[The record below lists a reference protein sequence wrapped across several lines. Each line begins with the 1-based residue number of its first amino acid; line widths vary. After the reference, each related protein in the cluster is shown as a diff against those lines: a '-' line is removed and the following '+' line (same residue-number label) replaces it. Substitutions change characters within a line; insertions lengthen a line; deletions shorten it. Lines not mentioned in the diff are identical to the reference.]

1 MPGDVPIGI
10 PGRCTDWT
18 FVDNTGPSNDTRLAK
33 RVAAG
38 NKEALQVFFER
49 YADPLFAFIY
59 HHLDSAREDA
69 EEVWQTTL
77 LAAMHSASAFSG
89 ESRLFTWLCAI
100 ARHKIADFR
109 RRTGKPTDV
118 FSDVPPQQLLQL
130 MAAAPLP
137 EELVLQRDTRIRVVR
152 ALGTLSDDYRS
163 ALLARYV
170 DELSVTEI
178 SNLLGRSYK
187 ATESLLSR
195 AREALRQ
202 SLEHL
207 EEKHGEN

>member
-1 MPGDVPIGI
+1 
-10 PGRCTDWT
+10 
-18 FVDNTGPSNDTRLAK
+18 VDNTDPSSDTILAK

-38 NKEALQVFFER
+38 NEEALQVFFER

-59 HHLDSAREDA
+59 HHLNSAREDA

-100 ARHKIADFR
+100 ARHKITDFR

-118 FSDVPPQQLLQL
+118 FSDVPSQQLLKL
-130 MAAAPLP
+130 MATSPLP
-137 EELVLQRDTRIRVVR
+137 EEVVLQRTTRILVVK
-152 ALGTLSDDYRS
+152 ALATLPDDYRS
-163 ALLARYV
+163 ALLARYI
-170 DELSVTEI
+170 DDLPVTEI
-178 SNLLGRSYK
+178 SDLLGRSYK

-202 SLEHL
+202 RLEHL